1 MTRKLGSFLMVVTVA
16 ACSQRAP
23 FRVVSTQ
30 PATANTARTVTPATP
45 ATASGVSNG
54 AVTHTSSPVAA
65 PAAPATA
72 TEMTDAALLAHV
84 GSLYF
89 PVAGMDSTR
98 LDDSYDAARDGG
110 VRKHNAIDIMAPK
123 GAAVL
128 AVQDG
133 RVLKLSSNA
142 KGGITVYA
150 TDLEEQ
156 FVYYYAHLD
165 RYHARLYNGKPLMR
179 GDTIGYVGTT
189 GNAPSN
195 LPHLHFQ
202 VMRMPPDKRSYST
215 GAPVNPFP
223 LLRTTGQP
231 QSTTK

>member
-1 MTRKLGSFLMVVTVA
+1 MTKNIGAFLMVVGVLT

-23 FRVVSTQ
+23 FRVVPAQPGATSTVASR
-30 PATANTARTVTPATP
+30 PATTT
-45 ATASGVSNG
+45 SKVSDG
-54 AVTHTSSPVAA
+54 YVAQPMGAA
-65 PAAPATA
+65 PAPVVS
-72 TEMTDAALLAHV
+72 DAVLAAHV

-98 LDDSYDAARDGG
+98 LDDSYDASRDNGA
-110 VRKHNAIDIMAPK
+110 RKHNAIDIMAPR

-133 RVLKLSSNA
+133 RILKLSENP
-142 KGGITVYA
+142 KGGITVWA
-150 TDLEEQ
+150 TDLDEQ

-165 RYHARLYNGKPLMR
+165 RYHPRLYNGKPLMR
-179 GDTIGYVGTT
+179 GDTLGYVGTT
-189 GNAPSN
+189 GNAPKN

-202 VMRMPPDKRSYST
+202 IMRMPTDKRTYVT

-223 LLRTTGQP
+223 LLRTTAQP
-231 QSTTK
+231 QAATK

>member
-1 MTRKLGSFLMVVTVA
+1 MTKKLASFLAVVVVLA

-23 FRVVSTQ
+23 WRVVSTQ
-30 PATANTARTVTPATP
+30 P
-45 ATASGVSNG
+45 GG
-54 AVTHTSSPVAA
+54 TSHA
-65 PAAPATA
+65 PAARSAQTTTKVSDGSVVQSSSVAPAVH
-72 TEMTDAALLAHV
+72 DAALLAHV

-110 VRKHNAIDIMAPK
+110 VRKHNAIDIMAPR

-133 RVLKLSSNA
+133 RVVKLSNNP
-142 KGGITVYA
+142 KGGISLYT

-165 RYHARLYNGKPLMR
+165 RYHSGIYNGKPLMR
-179 GDTIGYVGTT
+179 GDTVGYVGTT
-189 GNAPSN
+189 GNSPAN

-202 VMRMPPDKRSYST
+202 VMRMPADKRSFST
-215 GAPVNPFP
+215 GEPVNPFP
-223 LLRTTGQP
+223 LLRTTAQP
-231 QSTTK
+231 QSAAK

>member
-1 MTRKLGSFLMVVTVA
+1 MTYRLGSFLMVAAVLA

-23 FRVVSTQ
+23 FRV
-30 PATANTARTVTPATP
+30 
-45 ATASGVSNG
+45 
-54 AVTHTSSPVAA
+54 
-65 PAAPATA
+65 APATA
-72 TEMTDAALLAHV
+72 TRASAPATSAASASNAVPRSVEPAGSPIKQPVSEPTDAVLALHV

-98 LDDSYDAARDGG
+98 LDDSYEAPRDGG
-110 VRKHNAIDIMAPK
+110 VRRHNAIDIMAPR

-133 RVLKLSSNA
+133 RVLKLSNNT
-142 KGGITVYA
+142 KGGIVVYA
-150 TDLEEQ
+150 TDLDEQ

-165 RYHARLYNGKPLMR
+165 RYHTRIYNGKPLMR

-189 GNAPSN
+189 GNSPAN

-202 VMRMPPDKRSYST
+202 VMRMPADKRSYST

-223 LLRTTGQP
+223 LLRTTAQP
-231 QSTTK
+231 PAASK

>member
-1 MTRKLGSFLMVVTVA
+1 MTNKIGPFLMVVTLA

-23 FRVVSTQ
+23 WRVVS
-30 PATANTARTVTPATP
+30 ATP
-45 ATASGVSNG
+45 ATTAVATASAPTSATTTKISDG
-54 AVTHTSSPVAA
+54 AVTQTSA
-65 PAAPATA
+65 PAPA
-72 TEMTDAALLAHV
+72 EPSMSEAALLAHV

-110 VRKHNAIDIMAPK
+110 VRRHNAIDIMAPR

-133 RVLKLSSNA
+133 RILRLSSNA

-150 TDLEEQ
+150 TDLEDQ

-165 RYHARLYNGKPLMR
+165 RYHKGMYNGKPLMR

-189 GNAPSN
+189 GNSPPN

-202 VMRMPPDKRSYST
+202 VMRMPADKRSYST

-223 LLRTTGQP
+223 LLRTTAQP
-231 QSTTK
+231 QASAK

>member
-1 MTRKLGSFLMVVTVA
+1 MTNKIGPLLMVAALA

-23 FRVVSTQ
+23 WRVVSTL
-30 PATANTARTVTPATP
+30 PA
-45 ATASGVSNG
+45 ATASATKPSTGATTTRVSDG
-54 AVTHTSSPVAA
+54 AVTQMASPV
-65 PAAPATA
+65 PTDPS
-72 TEMTDAALLAHV
+72 MSDAALLAHV

-98 LDDSYDAARDGG
+98 LDDSYDSARDNG
-110 VRKHNAIDIMAPK
+110 VRKHNAIDIMAPR

-133 RVLKLSSNA
+133 RILRLSNNP

-150 TDLEEQ
+150 TDLDEQ

-165 RYHARLYNGKPLMR
+165 RYHARMYNGKPLMR

-189 GNAPSN
+189 GNSPPN

-202 VMRMPPDKRSYST
+202 VMRMPADKRSYSS

-223 LLRTTGQP
+223 LLRTTAQP
-231 QSTTK
+231 NAATR

>member
-1 MTRKLGSFLMVVTVA
+1 MTKSIGSFLMVIVA
-16 ACSQRAP
+16 LSACSQRAP
-23 FRVVSTQ
+23 WRVVPAQPGPMRTVAAR
-30 PATANTARTVTPATP
+30 PATTTSKVSDGNVAQPIA
-45 ATASGVSNG
+45 AS
-54 AVTHTSSPVAA
+54 AA
-65 PAAPATA
+65 PAIP
-72 TEMTDAALLAHV
+72 DAALAAHV

-98 LDDSYDAARDGG
+98 LDDSYDASRDGG
-110 VRKHNAIDIMAPK
+110 VRRHNAIDIMAPR

-133 RVLKLSSNA
+133 RILKLSENP

-150 TDLEEQ
+150 TDLDEQ

-165 RYHARLYNGKPLMR
+165 RYHPRLYAGKPLMR
-179 GDTIGYVGTT
+179 GDTLGYVGTT
-189 GNAPSN
+189 GNAPPN

-202 VMRMPPDKRSYST
+202 IMRMPTDKRSYST

-223 LLRTTGQP
+223 LLRTTAQP
-231 QSTTK
+231 QAATK

>member
-1 MTRKLGSFLMVVTVA
+1 MTKKTGSFLMALLALA

-23 FRVVSTQ
+23 FRVIPAAAVAKSAPQTQ
-30 PATANTARTVTPATP
+30 TSK
-45 ATASGVSNG
+45 ASD
-54 AVTHTSSPVAA
+54 VAA
-65 PAAPATA
+65 APSTPIKQPVN
-72 TEMTDAALLAHV
+72 EVSDALLAAHV

-98 LDDSYDAARDGG
+98 LDDSYDAPRVGG
-110 VRKHNAIDIMAPK
+110 VRRHNAIDIMAPR

-133 RVLKLSSNA
+133 RVLKLSNNP

-150 TDLEEQ
+150 TDLDEQ

-165 RYHARLYNGKPLMR
+165 RYHARIYSGKPLMR

-189 GNAPSN
+189 GNSPAN

-202 VMRMPPDKRSYST
+202 VMRMPADKRSYST
-215 GAPVNPFP
+215 GEPVNPFP
-223 LLRTTGQP
+223 LLRTTAQT
-231 QSTTK
+231 QASAK

>member
-1 MTRKLGSFLMVVTVA
+1 MTKKLGSFLMLAVVLA

-23 FRVVSTQ
+23 WRVV
-30 PATANTARTVTPATP
+30 
-45 ATASGVSNG
+45 
-54 AVTHTSSPVAA
+54 PVQGAA
-65 PAAPATA
+65 PAPATRSAQTTTKVSDGAVSQTSATAPAIP
-72 TEMTDAALLAHV
+72 DAALLAHV

-110 VRKHNAIDIMAPK
+110 VRRHNAIDIMAPR

-133 RVLKLSSNA
+133 RVLKLSNNP
-142 KGGITVYA
+142 KGGISLYT
-150 TDLEEQ
+150 TDLDEQ

-165 RYHARLYNGKPLMR
+165 RYHDRVYNGKPLMR
-179 GDTIGYVGTT
+179 GDTVGYVGTT
-189 GNAPSN
+189 GNAPAN

-202 VMRMPPDKRSYST
+202 VMRMPADKKTFSS
-215 GAPVNPFP
+215 GDPVNPFP
-223 LLRTTGQP
+223 LLRTTAQP
-231 QSTTK
+231 QSATK

>member
-1 MTRKLGSFLMVVTVA
+1 MTNKIGLFLMAAALA

-23 FRVVSTQ
+23 WRVVSTM
-30 PATANTARTVTPATP
+30 PVG
-45 ATASGVSNG
+45 TASATKPSTSATTTRVSDG
-54 AVTHTSSPVAA
+54 AVTQMASPA
-65 PAAPATA
+65 PS
-72 TEMTDAALLAHV
+72 EHSMSEAALLAHV

-98 LDDSYDAARDGG
+98 LDDSYDSARDGG
-110 VRKHNAIDIMAPK
+110 ARKHNAIDIMAPR

-133 RVLKLSSNA
+133 RVLRLSNNP

-150 TDLEEQ
+150 TDLDEQ

-165 RYHARLYNGKPLMR
+165 RYHARMYNNKPLMR

-189 GNAPSN
+189 GNSPPN

-202 VMRMPPDKRSYST
+202 VMRMPSDKRSYST

-223 LLRTTGQP
+223 LLRTTAQP
-231 QSTTK
+231 QAATK

>member
-1 MTRKLGSFLMVVTVA
+1 MTRNLGSYLMVALSVA

-23 FRVVSTQ
+23 MRVVTTQ
-30 PATANTARTVTPATP
+30 PATSATTAERPA
-45 ATASGVSNG
+45 ATTAKMSDGSVAQAS
-54 AVTHTSSPVAA
+54 A
-65 PAAPATA
+65 PAAPAI
-72 TEMTDAALLAHV
+72 TDAALLAHV

-110 VRKHNAIDIMAPK
+110 VRKHNAIDIMAPR

-133 RVLKLSSNA
+133 RVLKLSSNP
-142 KGGITVYA
+142 KGGITAYA

-165 RYHARLYNGKPLMR
+165 RYHARMYNGKPLMR

-189 GNAPSN
+189 GNSPAN
-195 LPHLHFQ
+195 VPHLHFQ
-202 VMRMPPDKRSYST
+202 IMRMPADKRSFST

-223 LLRTTGQP
+223 LLRTTAQAP
-231 QSTTK
+231 AASK

>member
-1 MTRKLGSFLMVVTVA
+1 MTNKIGPFLMVAVLA

-23 FRVVSTQ
+23 FRTVSSV
-30 PATANTARTVTPATP
+30 PATTTTAA
-45 ATASGVSNG
+45 ASGAKTTKVSDG
-54 AVTHTSSPVAA
+54 AVTQTP
-65 PAAPATA
+65 APAT
-72 TEMTDAALLAHV
+72 TELAMSDAALLAHV

-98 LDDSYDAARDGG
+98 LDDSYDAGRDGG
-110 VRKHNAIDIMAPK
+110 VRRHNAIDIMAPR

-133 RVLKLSSNA
+133 RILRLSNNP

-165 RYHARLYNGKPLMR
+165 RYHARMYNGKPLMR

-189 GNAPSN
+189 GNSPPN

-215 GAPVNPFP
+215 GTPVNPFP
-223 LLRTTGQP
+223 LLRTTAQP
-231 QSTTK
+231 QAATK

>member
-1 MTRKLGSFLMVVTVA
+1 MTNKIGPFLMVVALA

-23 FRVVSTQ
+23 WRVVSSAPTTS
-30 PATANTARTVTPATP
+30 AT
-45 ATASGVSNG
+45 TASASPSATTSRVSNG
-54 AVTHTSSPVAA
+54 TVLPA
-65 PAAPATA
+65 PAPSPTAPS
-72 TEMTDAALLAHV
+72 MSDAALLAHV

-98 LDDSYDAARDGG
+98 LDDSYDAGRDGG
-110 VRKHNAIDIMAPK
+110 ARRHNAIDIMAPR

-133 RVLKLSSNA
+133 RILRLSNNP

-165 RYHARLYNGKPLMR
+165 RYHARMYNGKPLMR

-189 GNAPSN
+189 GNSPPN

-202 VMRMPPDKRSYST
+202 VMRMPADKRSYST

-223 LLRTTGQP
+223 LLRTTAQP
-231 QSTTK
+231 QAATK

>member
-1 MTRKLGSFLMVVTVA
+1 MTNKIGPFLMVAALA

-23 FRVVSTQ
+23 FRTVTSV
-30 PATANTARTVTPATP
+30 PATTTTAA
-45 ATASGVSNG
+45 ASGTKTTKVSDG
-54 AVTHTSSPVAA
+54 AVTPTSAA
-65 PAAPATA
+65 AT
-72 TEMTDAALLAHV
+72 TELAMSDAALLAHV

-98 LDDSYDAARDGG
+98 LDDSYDAGRDGG
-110 VRKHNAIDIMAPK
+110 VRRHNAIDIMAPR

-133 RVLKLSSNA
+133 RILRLSNNP

-165 RYHARLYNGKPLMR
+165 RYHARMYNGKPLMR

-189 GNAPSN
+189 GNSPPN

-202 VMRMPPDKRSYST
+202 VMRMPADKRSYST

-223 LLRTTGQP
+223 LLRTTAQP
-231 QSTTK
+231 QAATK

>member
-1 MTRKLGSFLMVVTVA
+1 MVVLVLA

-23 FRVVSTQ
+23 WRVVTS
-30 PATANTARTVTPATP
+30 PATSAAPAERP
-45 ATASGVSNG
+45 
-54 AVTHTSSPVAA
+54 AVTTTRVSDGSVSQASAPLTPAA
-65 PAAPATA
+65 PAATA
-72 TEMTDAALLAHV
+72 PTDAALLAHV

-110 VRKHNAIDIMAPK
+110 VRKHNAIDIMAPR
-123 GAAVL
+123 GSAVL

-133 RVLKLSSNA
+133 RVLKLSSNP
-142 KGGITVYA
+142 KGGITVFA
-150 TDLEEQ
+150 TDLEDQ

-189 GNAPSN
+189 GNSPAN

-202 VMRMPPDKRSYST
+202 IMRMPADKRSFSA

-223 LLRTTGQP
+223 LLRTTAQT
-231 QSTTK
+231 QASSK

>member
-1 MTRKLGSFLMVVTVA
+1 MTNKIGPFLMVAALA

-23 FRVVSTQ
+23 FRTVTSV
-30 PATANTARTVTPATP
+30 PATTTTAA
-45 ATASGVSNG
+45 ASGTKTTKVSDG
-54 AVTHTSSPVAA
+54 AVTQTSAA
-65 PAAPATA
+65 AT
-72 TEMTDAALLAHV
+72 TELAMSDAALLAHV

-98 LDDSYDAARDGG
+98 LDDSYDAGRDGG
-110 VRKHNAIDIMAPK
+110 VRRHNAIDIMAPR

-133 RVLKLSSNA
+133 RILRLSNNP

-165 RYHARLYNGKPLMR
+165 RYHARMYNGKPLMR

-189 GNAPSN
+189 GNSPPN

-202 VMRMPPDKRSYST
+202 VMRMPSDKRSYST

-223 LLRTTGQP
+223 LLRTTAQP
-231 QSTTK
+231 QAATK

>member
-1 MTRKLGSFLMVVTVA
+1 MTKKLGSFLMAAMVVA

-23 FRVVSTQ
+23 FRVVPAQPGGASTT
-30 PATANTARTVTPATP
+30 ATRSAQTTTK
-45 ATASGVSNG
+45 VSDG
-54 AVTHTSSPVAA
+54 AVALTS
-65 PAAPATA
+65 T
-72 TEMTDAALLAHV
+72 TTITDAALLAHV

-110 VRKHNAIDIMAPK
+110 VRRHNAIDIMAPR

-133 RVLKLSSNA
+133 RVLKLSNNP
-142 KGGITVYA
+142 KGGISLYT
-150 TDLEEQ
+150 TDLDEQ

-165 RYHARLYNGKPLMR
+165 RYHSRIYNGKPLMR
-179 GDTIGYVGTT
+179 GDTVGYVGTT
-189 GNAPSN
+189 GNSPPN

-202 VMRMPPDKRSYST
+202 VMRMPGDRKSFSA
-215 GAPVNPFP
+215 GEPVNPFP
-223 LLRTTGQP
+223 LLRTTAQP
-231 QSTTK
+231 QSATK

>member
-1 MTRKLGSFLMVVTVA
+1 MTKKLGSFLIVMLA
-16 ACSQRAP
+16 SGACSQRAP
-23 FRVVSTQ
+23 WRVVNAS
-30 PATANTARTVTPATP
+30 PATS
-45 ATASGVSNG
+45 ATASATGSAAATTTKLSG
-54 AVTHTSSPVAA
+54 ADVTRESTPSAIP
-65 PAAPATA
+65 
-72 TEMTDAALLAHV
+72 DAALLAHV

-110 VRKHNAIDIMAPK
+110 VRRHNAIDIMAPR
-123 GAAVL
+123 GSAVL

-150 TDLEEQ
+150 TDLEDQ

-165 RYHARLYNGKPLMR
+165 RYHPRMYNGKPLMR

-189 GNAPSN
+189 GNAPPN

-202 VMRMPPDKRSYST
+202 IMRMPADKRSYST
-215 GAPVNPFP
+215 GTPVNPFP
-223 LLRTTGQP
+223 LLR
-231 QSTTK
+231 STAPTQASSR

>member
-1 MTRKLGSFLMVVTVA
+1 MTHRLGSFLMVAALLA

-23 FRVVSTQ
+23 FRV
-30 PATANTARTVTPATP
+30 APATP
-45 ATASGVSNG
+45 TRASATNAASASTSVAGPVEPAGSPIKQPVSE
-54 AVTHTSSPVAA
+54 P
-65 PAAPATA
+65 
-72 TEMTDAALLAHV
+72 TDALLALHV

-98 LDDSYDAARDGG
+98 LDDSYDAPRDGG
-110 VRKHNAIDIMAPK
+110 VRRHNAIDIMAPR

-133 RVLKLSSNA
+133 RVLKLSNNT
-142 KGGITVYA
+142 KGGIVVYA
-150 TDLEEQ
+150 TDLDEQ

-165 RYHARLYNGKPLMR
+165 RYHSRIYNGKPLMR

-189 GNAPSN
+189 GNSPAN

-202 VMRMPPDKRSYST
+202 VMRMPADKRSYST

-223 LLRTTGQP
+223 LLRTTAQP
-231 QSTTK
+231 QAASK

>member
-1 MTRKLGSFLMVVTVA
+1 MTKKLGSFLMVAVVLT

-23 FRVVSTQ
+23 FRVV
-30 PATANTARTVTPATP
+30 PASATKP
-45 ATASGVSNG
+45 QATASGQTSKASDGSVVTTGSAIKQPVSE
-54 AVTHTSSPVAA
+54 P
-65 PAAPATA
+65 
-72 TEMTDAALLAHV
+72 TDAVLAAHV

-110 VRKHNAIDIMAPK
+110 VRRHNAIDIMAPR
-123 GAAVL
+123 GSAVL

-133 RVLKLSSNA
+133 RVLKLASNA

-150 TDLEEQ
+150 SDLDEQ

-165 RYHARLYNGKPLMR
+165 RYHARMYNGKPLMR

-189 GNAPSN
+189 GNSPAN

-202 VMRMPPDKRSYST
+202 IMRMPPDKRSFST

-223 LLRTTGQP
+223 LLRTTAQT
-231 QSTTK
+231 QASSR